1 MTTLLEPREGR
12 KIHFVPMDEIITDLP
27 GFNCR
32 GKINPAECIELAQ
45 TIKEKG
51 LLFPPIVRP
60 FRDDNNYPG
69 KKYALVAGFR
79 RHMAHVIN
87 RAKEIEVEIR
97 DLSEADAAILNFT
110 ENLERQDLNIMQEA
124 RAFSRLQSRMGFSP
138 QMIADK
144 LHRSLPWVDVRIKA
158 LELEP
163 EIQSDIERGFLTQS
177 QIKDLHTIPPGED
190 RYEAVRQIKSAKLRG
205 DKRKIQ
211 VGKKKPKNVHTK
223 KKRDITDVFEM
234 QDHLLEE
241 FGNGSLS
248 RCPIQIKRFIQLLG
262 WTAGEASDMEIY
274 TTLRKIAEEEG
285 YSYNI
290 PETALDFLKT
300 N

>member
-1 MTTLLEPREGR
+1 MTLIEPREGR
-12 KIHFVPMDEIITDLP
+12 KIHFVPMQEIITDLP

-32 GKINPAECIELAQ
+32 GKINPRDCIELAQ

-60 FRDDNNYPG
+60 FRDDINYPG

-79 RHMAHVIN
+79 RHMAHIIN
-87 RAKEIEVEIR
+87 RATEIEVEIR
-97 DLSEADAAILNFT
+97 DLTEADAAILNFT

-124 RAFSRLQSRMGFSP
+124 RAFERLQSRLGFNP

-158 LELEP
+158 LDLET
-163 EIQSDIERGFLTQS
+163 EIQTEIERGFLTQS
-177 QIKDLHTIPPGED
+177 QIKDIHSLPPGED

-205 DKRKIQ
+205 DKRKVQ
-211 VGKKKPKNVHTK
+211 VGKKKPRNVHS
-223 KKRDITDVFEM
+223 KKRREPTEIFEM

-248 RCPIQIKRFIQLLG
+248 RCPQEIKRIIQALG
-262 WTAGEASDMEIY
+262 WAAGEASDMELY
-274 TTLRKIAEEEG
+274 TTFRKIAEEEE
-285 YSYNI
+285 YTYNI
-290 PETALDFLKT
+290 PDNALDFLKKV
-300 N
+300 